1 MEDAEH
7 IENRL
12 KTLRGDAPVRRS
24 GMRTLV
30 VDQNWLW
37 RKSGLALSIVLVLV
51 VCAMTLSP
59 MSGPGIVIKG
69 VDKIYHFAAFLAI
82 IFPLILTDSKRWYW
96 AVPLVIA
103 FGGAIEL
110 IQPSVGRSAE
120 WLDFGADL
128 TGVLAGAALAEIL
141 HDRIHR
147 SVFDAEIPEV
157 VEDDISEDE
166 RLALMRAELK
176 AELRGL
182 LQEELKARL
191 VEAEARSDPMLSRQE
206 EAVHDDAFLDRT
218 AVTPREGQADGGRPT
233 SHLPH

>member
-1 MEDAEH
+1 MNDAEH
-7 IENRL
+7 IKDQSE
-12 KTLRGDAPVRRS
+12 TQRGSAPARRS

-37 RKSGLALSIVLVLV
+37 RKSGLALSIVISLV

-59 MSGPGIVIKG
+59 MSGRGAVTEG

-110 IQPSVGRSAE
+110 IQPSVGRTAE

-128 TGVLAGAALAEIL
+128 TGVLAGAALAEIF

-147 SVFDAEIPEV
+147 SVFDAEMVEV
-157 VEDDISEDE
+157 VEDEISEDE

-182 LQEELKARL
+182 LQEELEARL
-191 VEAEARSDPMLSRQE
+191 AEADATKDMP
-206 EAVHDDAFLDRT
+206 EAQRNAQYHGDVQANEAGYSSHDEQGDGVRT
-218 AVTPREGQADGGRPT
+218 ASR
-233 SHLPH
+233 LPH